1 MKVVDTN
8 TYVSILKELT
18 DQGKEVSLLI
28 SGNSM
33 EPFLKHQRDIIFF
46 QKPEREL
53 AVGDIVFYQRRN
65 GQYVVHRIYAIRE
78 DGYYILGDGQSLVEG
93 PIQREQIFGLITKV
107 QRKGRW
113 IGPKHFVW
121 KFFVHIWPKL
131 RPIRAIIMRGYRGIC
146 RRLRRE

>member
-33 EPFLKHQRDIIFF
+33 EPFLKHQRDTIFF
-46 QKPEREL
+46 QKIEREL

-78 DGYYILGDGQSLVEG
+78 EGYYILGDGQSLVEG
-93 PIQREQIFGLITKV
+93 PIKREQIFGLITKV

-113 IGPKHFVW
+113 IGPEHFVW
-121 KFFVHIWPKL
+121 KFFAKFRIFRKDYKFL
-131 RPIRAIIMRGYRGIC
+131 SKIKIR
-146 RRLRRE
+146 